1 MELIWITIILQL
13 VFLEG
18 VLSIDNAAVLG
29 AMVAHLPRD
38 CGVPW
43 PRVLRRIGRR
53 LDPLLGPQ
61 QQAALKV
68 GLLGAYFGRGLML
81 VLAHVVIQNPW
92 LRLVGG
98 VYLVYLAID
107 HLAEREP
114 VAKDEEIGR
123 VTGRDFW
130 RVVLAVE
137 LADLAF
143 SLDNVVAAVA
153 LSDHVV
159 VVMLGVAVG
168 ILTMRVAAGL
178 FASLVQCEPVLE
190 PTAYVLVLII
200 GALLIGEELF
210 HFEVPALL
218 QFGLSV
224 STLALA
230 LLYAHWTALRAI
242 LHPPLVMTR
251 SGLSLARRT
260 SERIVIRPA
269 AALTTVLLTLFRES

>member
-1 MELIWITIILQL
+1 MELIWITIVPQL

-29 AMVAHLPRD
+29 AMVVPLPRD
-38 CGVPW
+38 RSVPW
-43 PRVLRRIGRR
+43 PRVLHRIGRC
-53 LDPLLGPQ
+53 LDPVLGPQ

-81 VLAHVVIQNPW
+81 ALAHVVIQNPW

-98 VYLVYLAID
+98 VYLVYLAIN
-107 HLAEREP
+107 HLTGRKPA
-114 VAKDEEIGR
+114 AKDEEIGR
-123 VTGRDFW
+123 GIGRDFW

-153 LSDHVV
+153 LSDHIV
-159 VVMLGVAVG
+159 VVMLGVALG

-178 FASLVQCEPVLE
+178 FAGLVQREPVLE
-190 PTAYVLVLII
+190 PAAYALVLTI
-200 GALLIGEELF
+200 GASLIGEELF

-218 QFGLSV
+218 QFGVSV
-224 STLALA
+224 SILALA
-230 LLYAHWTALRAI
+230 LLYAHWPPLCAI
-242 LHPPLVMTR
+242 LQPLLVMAHR
-251 SGLSLARRT
+251 GLSLARTT

-269 AALTTVLLTLFRES
+269 EALATVLLTLFRQS